1 MRIPLDY
8 YQILSVP
15 IKATIS
21 QLEQAYEDRL
31 QQQPRR
37 EYNEQA
43 IQARQA
49 LIQHAYQ
56 VLSDKRQ
63 RGDYDA
69 QFFVNMQPV
78 EVSTLPET
86 NIEIGG
92 DTNSELGSGES
103 FAATTSSEAMKTTE
117 ELLNSDTSSPE
128 PSVAPTIEIPSV
140 QLIGAL
146 LILHELGEYEL
157 ALQLGVDYF
166 NSSEFSCKA
175 DELRTDAQE
184 NIILSVTLA
193 YMELGREQWHRREY
207 ENAAISGQMGI
218 NLLSRESLFPQIK
231 EELELDLYKL
241 RPYRVL
247 ELISQNEE
255 GSTARK
261 QGFKLLGEML
271 VQRQGIE
278 GKGEDRSGLSFDQFL
293 CFVQQLRTYLT
304 SQEQQELFDNDS
316 QSKSAIANY
325 LAVYALLGRG
335 FSLKQPE
342 LILRAQRKLDY
353 LSEKQDVA
361 WEQAVVALLLG
372 HTEKAIAKLHSSQD
386 LTKLEQVQRHS
397 DLNTD
402 LLPGMCLYGEKW
414 LQEDV
419 IAQFSDL
426 IDIRLTLKEYFA
438 DSQVQIYLEELVSTN
453 TSSTI
458 NFTTAVP
465 QPENIAVSASESI
478 NTEAGIFSRWRKL
491 FTMEK
496 ENLVSTIV
504 EPQIQSER
512 ELVGAGIAVSN
523 QLISQQNVVKTNQV
537 KTYPGKQKPK
547 YRQTVAKNSATKF
560 QNPPSQSTRSL
571 SLPLEPRTR
580 AVPSSVMQKAQGK
593 ARQKRVARKRKIS
606 AATRRKGWLFLLSL
620 LLGTSV
626 IGFMVMKLFL
636 TPKNRIARQD
646 ELAVSISQSVVELPT
661 AKPKAAPNPKTTPK
675 PKPTFTEQSEQVI
688 QKWLTSKSASFG
700 KEHKIDQLDAILA
713 EPLLA
718 TWRDRAISHQQGNS
732 YREYDHKITMQSAKI
747 DTNNPQKAVVEAE
760 IKEVAKHYQGGQLDN
775 NQSYDDNLL
784 VRYQLILQGENW
796 LIQNAEVLKT
806 L

>member
-8 YQILSVP
+8 YRILSVP

-21 QLEQAYEDRL
+21 QLEQAYGDRL
-31 QQQPRR
+31 LQQPRR
-37 EYNEQA
+37 EYNEKA
-43 IQARQA
+43 IEARQA

-56 VLSDKRQ
+56 VLSDERQ
-63 RGDYDA
+63 RADYDA

-86 NIEIGG
+86 ITETEG
-92 DTNSELGSGES
+92 DINTELTSGES
-103 FAATTSSEAMKTTE
+103 FIAASSSEAIEATK
-117 ELLNSDTSSPE
+117 ELLVPDTSLPV
-128 PSVAPTIEIPSV
+128 PTVAPTIEIPSA

-166 NSSEFSCKA
+166 NSPEFSCET
-175 DELRTDAQE
+175 DNLRTDAQE

-218 NLLSRESLFPQIK
+218 NLLNRESLFPQIK
-231 EELELDLYKL
+231 EELQLDLYKL

-247 ELISQNEE
+247 ELISQNKE
-255 GSTARK
+255 GSKARK
-261 QGFKLLGEML
+261 QGFQLLGEML

-278 GKGEDRSGLSFDQFL
+278 GKGEDRSGLGFDQFL

-335 FSLKQPE
+335 FNLKQPE

-361 WEQAVVALLLG
+361 WEQAVVELLLG
-372 HTEKAIAKLHSSQD
+372 HTEKAISKLQSSHD
-386 LTKLEQVQRHS
+386 LSKLEQVQRHS

-402 LLPGMCLYGEKW
+402 LLPGMCIYGEKW

-419 IAQFSDL
+419 IAQFADL
-426 IDIRLTLKEYFA
+426 TDIRLTLKEYFA
-438 DSQVQIYLEELVSTN
+438 DSQVQKYLEDLAFIK

-458 NFTTAVP
+458 NFATTVP
-465 QPENIAVSASESI
+465 KQQNIAVSTAEPVK
-478 NTEAGIFSRWRKL
+478 TEEGIFSRWRKL
-491 FTMEK
+491 FMSEK
-496 ENLVSTIV
+496 EDLVSKKV
-504 EPQIQSER
+504 ESQARSER

-523 QLISQQNVVKTNQV
+523 QLNSQQSGVKINPA
-537 KTYPGKQKPK
+537 KTYQKKQKPK
-547 YRQTVAKNSATKF
+547 YRQTVVKNSSTNFRYPHASPTK
-560 QNPPSQSTRSL
+560 SL
-571 SLPLEPRTR
+571 SLPLETKNR
-580 AVPSSVMQKAQGK
+580 AVPPSVIQKAQGK
-593 ARQKRVARKRKIS
+593 ARQKRVARKRKLS
-606 AATRRKGWLFLLSL
+606 AATRRKGWFFILSL
-620 LLGTSV
+620 LLGTSMV
-626 IGFMVMKLFL
+626 GFMAMRLFL
-636 TPKNRIARQD
+636 TPKNKIAHQD
-646 ELAVSISQSVVELPT
+646 ELAVSISQATVELPT
-661 AKPKAAPNPKTTPK
+661 VEPKVAPQPKL
-675 PKPTFTEQSEQVI
+675 TFIDKSEQII

-700 KEHKIDQLDAILA
+700 KEHKIEQLNEILA

-718 TWRDRAISHQQGNS
+718 TWRDRAIAHQQGNS
-732 YREYDHKITMQSAKI
+732 YREYDHKVIMKSAKV
-747 DTNNPQKAVVEAE
+747 DDNNPNKAVVEAE
-760 IKEVAKHYQGGQLDN
+760 IKEIAKHYQGGQLDS

-796 LIQNAEVLKT
+796 LIQNTEVLKT